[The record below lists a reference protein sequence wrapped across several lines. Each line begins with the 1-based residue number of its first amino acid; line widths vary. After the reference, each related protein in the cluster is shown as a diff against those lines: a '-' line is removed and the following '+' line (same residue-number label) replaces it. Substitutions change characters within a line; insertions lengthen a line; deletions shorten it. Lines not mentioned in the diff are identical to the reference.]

1 MLQNAHI
8 SNMRNL
14 NSQQKTYLLRPLT
27 TTTTTFKYHQHSNTE
42 NSFQSAN

>member
-27 TTTTTFKYHQHSNTE
+27 TTTTTFKYQHSNTE